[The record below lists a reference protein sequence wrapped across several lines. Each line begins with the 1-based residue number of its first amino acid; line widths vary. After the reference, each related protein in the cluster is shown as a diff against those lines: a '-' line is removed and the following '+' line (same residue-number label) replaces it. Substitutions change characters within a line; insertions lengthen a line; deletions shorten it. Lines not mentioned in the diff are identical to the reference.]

1 MINLHLSFQGQCR
14 QAFEFYATLFGGKVT
29 TIMTWADS
37 PMASHAPP
45 GRSHQIIHATVDI
58 LGHTLLGD
66 DMSQHEQQGFA
77 ITLEPPDIATAE
89 SWFAAL
95 AEGGSITMPLAET
108 FWAARYG
115 VLRDRFGVP
124 WEINCGKP
132 H

>member
-1 MINLHLSFQGQCR
+1 MINIHLSFQGHCR
-14 QAFEFYATLFGGKVT
+14 AAFEFYANLFGGKVT

-37 PMASHAPP
+37 PMAAQAPP
-45 GRSHQIIHATVDI
+45 GRDLQIIHATLEI
-58 LGHTLLGD
+58 LGHSLLGD
-66 DMSQHEQQGFA
+66 DMGQHEQQGFA
-77 ITLEPPDIATAE
+77 ITIEPPDTATAE

-95 AEGGSITMPLAET
+95 AKDGTVSMPLQET

-132 H
+132 Q

>member
-1 MINLHLSFQGQCR
+1 MISIHLSFRGQCR
-14 QAFEFYATLFGGKVT
+14 EAFEFYAKLFGGKVVT
-29 TIMTWADS
+29 MMTWADS
-37 PMASHAPP
+37 PMAEQAPP
-45 GRSHQIIHATVDI
+45 GRSDQLIHASVEI

-66 DMSQHEQQGFA
+66 DMSEHEQAGFA
-77 ITLEPPDIATAE
+77 ITVEPPDVATAE

-95 AEGGSITMPLAET
+95 AEGASVAMPIQET